1 MGGGGSDEL
10 VTKSDKGGRGV
21 LTDGDVTTKKKLCF
35 CFAFKKLKRIME
47 STFEIE
53 YE

>member
-21 LTDGDVTTKKKLCF
+21 LTDGDITTKKKSVLYF
-35 CFAFKKLKRIME
+35 DFIPFT
-47 STFEIE
+47 SGS
-53 YE
+53 